1 MLILGKRNDA
11 LFVIE
16 MSHVLKVVMES
27 RVILRVKNLDDNVS
41 RLHTN
46 LPKEVRINQYN
57 HKLSIH
63 ASKQLDSTAQSPT
76 EI

>member
-27 RVILRVKNLDDNVS
+27 RVILRDEELRDNVS

-46 LPKEVRINQYN
+46 LPKEVR
-57 HKLSIH
+57 
-63 ASKQLDSTAQSPT
+63 
-76 EI
+76 